1 MKQGDERRRSRRQL
15 TLVAA
20 GHEGSVL
27 KELSQEEPT
36 GVILKVVDTI
46 ELEFYKVISKT
57 NEGIKKFI
65 PEYGGETTLD
75 GEKFLRLQNVASPF
89 RHPYVMDCKIGT
101 RTFVEKEALVTKP
114 RADLFKRALAHY
126 SHSLTE
132 EEKAQEFITK
142 YRWMSIHDENSTT
155 KSLGL
160 RIDGVAGKRKV
171 DKKEML
177 QKLRTREDI
186 VNFFVN
192 EFIPRVV
199 EGSFRPE
206 STRRQIGA
214 LLSRKIRE
222 LRRMFEESPT
232 MQRHEV
238 IGSSLLIVADCD
250 GRCGLNMIDFAKT
263 KIVPDDMNIDH
274 RTQWEIGNHED
285 GILYGIDNLV
295 QVFDEVLARTR
306 FVPGENED
314 QSSWVQSLFSAP
326 FKKWGDGGEE
336 FIAFDENNNGN
347 QKEEK
352 DDPIVENE
360 LNRAKPS
367 QHNIGIPADG
377 FNANKSTKITIIG
390 KAKNARQMPSKTLQ
404 KLREEVEAE
413 NAGIE
418 ELTSSGKL
426 SREIAQQEAATGSKN
441 ANAPIQEEK

>member
-1 MKQGDERRRSRRQL
+1 MGAERRRSRRQL

-36 GVILKVVDTI
+36 GVILKVVDPT

-114 RADLFKRALAHY
+114 RADLFKRAMQHY
-126 SHSLTE
+126 SSSLTE

-155 KSLGL
+155 KSLGF

-171 DKKEML
+171 EKTML
-177 QKLRTREDI
+177 QKLRSREDI
-186 VNFFVN
+186 VNFFVT

-250 GRCGLNMIDFAKT
+250 GRCGMNMIDFAKT
-263 KIVPDDMNIDH
+263 KPVPEDLNIDH
-274 RTQWEIGNHED
+274 RTQWQVGNHED

-295 QVFDEVLARTR
+295 NIFDEVLARTR
-306 FVPGENED
+306 FIPGENEAENN
-314 QSSWVQSLFSAP
+314 WIQSLFCAP

-336 FIAFDENNNGN
+336 LIAFDENNG
-347 QKEEK
+347 QDKIADEESMT
-352 DDPIVENE
+352 ETE
-360 LNRAKPS
+360 LNRTKPS
-367 QHNIGIPADG
+367 RNTIGIPADG

-390 KAKNARQMPSKTLQ
+390 KAKNTRQMPSKTLQ
-404 KLREEVEAE
+404 KLREEVE
-413 NAGIE
+413 E
-418 ELTSSGKL
+418 EHSAAHGDDSVNLG
-426 SREIAQQEAATGSKN
+426 SRETQQELATGSKSYS
-441 ANAPIQEEK
+441 ASIQEIPE